1 MLLSYEVSITANSV
15 LVKNGMR
22 PKMSILDNRY
32 RNFTDEELAAIEH
45 LELNNYTNIEE
56 LVHFPNL
63 KSLVIKSSN
72 YNDIIPDVDYRE
84 CTVINHI
91 ENYEQLS
98 NFSNLEELVI
108 ENDLYIEKLD
118 LTNLNK
124 LRKLHLINN
133 AKLTTIVGLEDIETL
148 DDVLMYGNPFSCKF
162 NINKYAQNTSL
173 AYRNILDINLY
184 IDAIYGDRNIAKTL
198 MNMEIAGLSKI
209 LFAEKSGFLNY
220 STINCQWLYDMFM
233 KLDVFFRRNNMYSMS
248 DYEKCMFVFN
258 YLVKNVA
265 FSEEHILSRN
275 AEYIEAKNRFKD
287 IPEQLVDRLNFI
299 HSSYR
304 AYHFKFANCEGIVNL
319 GVFMLK
325 MLGLDAYNVH
335 CKDKRANSTQTN
347 HSIIRVNFKDIPLYM
362 DPTYD
367 RKNSDKYCLINFEE
381 ISEYHDLDSFE
392 YSLYKEFT
400 DKSGGKKYVNSNIN
414 KW

>member
-22 PKMSILDNRY
+22 PKMSILDNKY

-72 YNDIIPDVDYRE
+72 YNDIISDVDYRE
-84 CTVINHI
+84 CTAINHI

-98 NFSNLEELVI
+98 NLSNLEELVI

-162 NINKYAQNTSL
+162 NINKYVQN
-173 AYRNILDINLY
+173 
-184 IDAIYGDRNIAKTL
+184 
-198 MNMEIAGLSKI
+198 
-209 LFAEKSGFLNY
+209 NY
-220 STINCQWLYDMFM
+220 
-233 KLDVFFRRNNMYSMS
+233 V
-248 DYEKCMFVFN
+248 
-258 YLVKNVA
+258 
-265 FSEEHILSRN
+265 
-275 AEYIEAKNRFKD
+275 
-287 IPEQLVDRLNFI
+287 
-299 HSSYR
+299 
-304 AYHFKFANCEGIVNL
+304 
-319 GVFMLK
+319 
-325 MLGLDAYNVH
+325 
-335 CKDKRANSTQTN
+335 
-347 HSIIRVNFKDIPLYM
+347 
-362 DPTYD
+362 
-367 RKNSDKYCLINFEE
+367 
-381 ISEYHDLDSFE
+381 
-392 YSLYKEFT
+392 
-400 DKSGGKKYVNSNIN
+400 
-414 KW
+414 